1 MIIVL
6 NYDYIIRSLSDLILV
21 VNSEELESKLYIRIE
36 MIRLLWYTLYTH
48 VRGERVS

>member
-36 MIRLLWYTLYTH
+36 MIRLL
-48 VRGERVS
+48 